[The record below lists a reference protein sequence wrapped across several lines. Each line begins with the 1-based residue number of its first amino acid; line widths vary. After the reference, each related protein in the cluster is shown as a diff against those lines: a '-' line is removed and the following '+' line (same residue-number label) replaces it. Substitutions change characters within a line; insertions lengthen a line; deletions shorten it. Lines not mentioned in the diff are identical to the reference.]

1 MSCLAQ
7 TKRRKRNM
15 RQERHHRIAHKAIN
29 KWISNTRNWNR
40 FAFVCLSTLWAYWLG
55 PVYSGKHTNTHVHM
69 CVKRIECSLDLSLTR
84 QNWTRVRVSQA
95 TRTVNE
101 PEVRESKR
109 RTSNAIMWNNS
120 VKFRES
126 KKKVINNVVAGW
138 SLNYC
143 QDWQKQFLLLLLL
156 RLAYLAVPFLLALL
170 NCRAIRQRFR
180 CARPQLQQ
188 QHQCHI
194 GSSTW
199 KLQRAVT

>member
-1 MSCLAQ
+1 
-7 TKRRKRNM
+7 
-15 RQERHHRIAHKAIN
+15 
-29 KWISNTRNWNR
+29 
-40 FAFVCLSTLWAYWLG
+40 
-55 PVYSGKHTNTHVHM
+55 M

-126 KKKVINNVVAGW
+126 KKKVINNVVTGW

-143 QDWQKQFLLLLLL
+143 QDWQKQLLLLL

-180 CARPQLQQ
+180 CAWPQLQQ

-194 GSSTW
+194 GSSSW
-199 KLQRAVT
+199 KLQRAVAQQRNANPATRQALPGVHQRLAYVGGLMGR